1 MKANIKVNY
10 KKIFSLMA
18 LGVGMSAINFLLAI
32 VLIKW
37 LWKKIANILFPKL
50 VSSGDVVTNLTFYD
64 TFWIALFIS
73 IILTALRGKMVQA
86 DKRTK
91 EKMKKDL
98 IDKKDMTDQEI
109 KEDV

>member
-18 LGVGMSAINFLLAI
+18 LGLGMAAINFLLAI

-50 VSSGDVVTNLTFYD
+50 VASGDVVVNLTFYD

-73 IILTALRGKMVQA
+73 IILTAFVGKWSKQ
-86 DKRTK
+86 
-91 EKMKKDL
+91 
-98 IDKKDMTDQEI
+98 I
-109 KEDV
+109 KEQKKK

>member
-10 KKIFSLMA
+10 KQIFSLMA
-18 LGVGMSAINFLLAI
+18 LGLGMAAINFLLAI

-50 VSSGDVVTNLTFYD
+50 VASGDVVINLTFYD

-91 EKMKKDL
+91 EKIKKDL

-109 KEDV
+109 EEDV

>member
-18 LGVGMSAINFLLAI
+18 LGLGMAAINFLLAI

-50 VSSGDVVTNLTFYD
+50 VTSGDVVINLTFYD

-73 IILTALRGKMVQA
+73 IILTALRGKMVQT

-98 IDKKDMTDQEI
+98 IDKKGMTNQEI